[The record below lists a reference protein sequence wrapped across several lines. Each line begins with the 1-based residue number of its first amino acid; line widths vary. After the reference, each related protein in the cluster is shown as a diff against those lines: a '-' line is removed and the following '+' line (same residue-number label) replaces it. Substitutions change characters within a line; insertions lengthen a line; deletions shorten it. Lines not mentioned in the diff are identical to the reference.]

1 MSERIDAISAVK
13 AQRMLP
19 LFYHADKEVSL
30 RTVEALY
37 KAGIRTIEF
46 TNRGEQAFAVFEF
59 LKKKAAAEFPGV
71 MLGIGTIKNPE
82 AARSYIGIGADYIVC
97 PSMNPEVA
105 KVTHG
110 AGLQWIPGCMTPTE
124 IATAEQ
130 AGAKLVK
137 LFPGNLLGPG
147 FVSAVKDLFPQ
158 LDFMPTGGVEAEEG
172 NLKAWFKSGVCAVGM
187 GSKLVSKDLLE
198 KKDFAEIEK
207 RAVEAMK
214 LIEKLA

>member
-46 TNRGEQAFAVFEF
+46 TNRGEQAFGVFEF

-71 MLGIGTIKNPE
+71 LLGIGTIKNPE

-105 KVTHG
+105 KVTHT

-158 LDFMPTGGVEAEEG
+158 LDFMPTGGVEAEES

-214 LIEKLA
+214 LIEKLV